1 MIKRVLPLLAICL
14 LILAAT
20 AAGILYRSNEPNI
33 TLKSL
38 RGQESTFLGGGL
50 YRYNPVYFAR
60 EGVIWDVVNL
70 AVGLPLLILASIF
83 ALRNSLRGRLLLGG
97 LLAYFWYVYLGA
109 SLMYAFNG
117 FFLVYIAI
125 FALCSVAF
133 FQNLAQIDTE
143 RLIAHFGAGFP
154 HRTFII
160 YSSLIAG
167 LLIVLWVGR
176 VVQVMQT
183 GLLPKEYAGMHTLGS
198 QALDL
203 GLLVP
208 LAISTAVL
216 LGKRSDWGYYL
227 SSVTITI
234 GFMMFISISAWIVV
248 PLMQDGKTNLLEA
261 IPFFIVS
268 AVGIVLAIIYYA
280 RVQEVEEG
288 PSGS

>member
-20 AAGILYRSNEPNI
+20 AAGIFYRSNEPNL
-33 TLKSL
+33 TSRSL
-38 RGQESTFLGGGL
+38 RGQEATFLGGGL
-50 YRYNPVYFAR
+50 YRYNPIYFAR

-70 AVGLPLLILASIF
+70 AIGLPLLILASIF
-83 ALRNSLRGRLLLGG
+83 ALRNSLRGKLLLGG

-109 SLMYAFNG
+109 SLMYAFNSL
-117 FFLVYIAI
+117 FLVYIAI

-133 FQNLAQIDTE
+133 FQNLAQIDVE

-160 YSSLIAG
+160 YSSVIAA
-167 LLIVLWVGR
+167 LLVVLWVGR
-176 VVQVMQT
+176 IVQVMQT
-183 GLLPKEYAGMHTLGS
+183 GLFPKEYAGIHTLGS

-227 SSVTITI
+227 ASVTITI
-234 GFMMFISISAWIVV
+234 GFMMFITIPAWIVV
-248 PLMQDGKTNLLEA
+248 PLIQDGKTNLLQA
-261 IPFFIVS
+261 VPFFIASVI
-268 AVGIVLAIIYYA
+268 GIALAIIYYA
-280 RVQEVEEG
+280 RVREAEED
-288 PSGS
+288 

>member
-20 AAGILYRSNEPNI
+20 AAGIFYRSNEPTI
-33 TLKSL
+33 TSRTL
-38 RGQESTFLGGGL
+38 RGQEATFLGGGL
-50 YRYNPVYFAR
+50 YRYNPIYFAR

-70 AVGLPLLILASIF
+70 AIGLPLLILASIF

-97 LLAYFWYVYLGA
+97 LLAYFWYVYLGS
-109 SLMYAFNG
+109 SLMYAFNS

-133 FQNLAQIDTE
+133 FQNLAQIDLE
-143 RLIAHFGAGFP
+143 RLIAHFGSGFP

-160 YSSLIAG
+160 YSSVIAG
-167 LLIVLWVGR
+167 LLVVLWVGR
-176 VVQVMQT
+176 IVQVMQT
-183 GLLPKEYAGMHTLGS
+183 GLFPKEYVGIHTLGS

-227 SSVTITI
+227 ATVTITI
-234 GFMMFISISAWIVV
+234 GFMMFIAIPSWIVV
-248 PLMQDGKTNLLEA
+248 PLIQDGRTNLLEA
-261 IPFFIVS
+261 IPFSIVS
-268 AVGIVLAIIYYA
+268 VIGIALAIIYFT
-280 RVQEVEEG
+280 RVREAEED
-288 PSGS
+288 